1 MSLFEGTA
9 PPNIETTKSV
19 TATAPKYLTD
29 YLSELAKAGT
39 SQLGTIDPTTGAITP
54 TAGKDLVAAP
64 GSLATAAYKA
74 APTALERYEAPL
86 NAALAAGQAGGAGI
100 TAADISGF
108 YDPYQKDVID
118 EMSRQSALNVQRNV
132 LPMLRGAFAGSGG
145 FGGRRYAGATG
156 QALADI
162 QANLL
167 GEQAA
172 LKSKGFASALDA
184 ALREKGLQTQAA
196 QALTGLGTAEQQAAV
211 NALKTGA
218 ELGQQQQAFEQ
229 AKIEAPLT
237 RALNV
242 AQLLRGYTYPTETV
256 EKYVGPANVYG
267 PSPLSQIAGLG
278 TLLGSAFNR
287 TIDPKTGQ
295 VVEGYGSDF
304 LKSASGALSKIFS
317 GFPEQLVEY
326 PAYTE
331 YNT

>member
-9 PPNIETTKSV
+9 PPNIETTKSI

-39 SQLGTIDPTTGAITP
+39 TQLGTLDPKTGVITP
-54 TAGKDLVAAP
+54 TAGKDLVASQ

-74 APTALERYEAPL
+74 APTALARYESPL
-86 NAALAAGQAGGAGI
+86 DAAYTAGQAGGTGI
-100 TAADISGF
+100 TATDISGF
-108 YDPYQKDVID
+108 YDPYRKDVID

-162 QANLL
+162 EANLL

-184 ALREKGLQTQAA
+184 ALRQKGYQTQAA
-196 QALTGLGTAEQQAAV
+196 QALTGLGTAEQQAAM

-256 EKYVGPANVYG
+256 EKYVGPANVYA

-287 TIDPKTGQ
+287 TVDPKTGEII
-295 VVEGYGSDF
+295 EGFGGKMVDKAGDV
-304 LKSASGALSKIFS
+304 LGDIFK
-317 GFPEQLVEY
+317 GVKGIF
-326 PAYTE
+326 
-331 YNT
+331 N

>member
-9 PPNIETTKSV
+9 PPNIETTKSL

-39 SQLGTIDPTTGAITP
+39 SQLGSIDPTTGKMTM
-54 TAGKDLVAAP
+54 TQGKDLVAP
-64 GSLATAAYKA
+64 QGSLATAAYA
-74 APTALERYEAPL
+74 NAPTALARYEDPL
-86 NAALAAGQAGGAGI
+86 EAAMKAGQAGGAPI

-156 QALADI
+156 QTLADI

-172 LKSKGFASALDA
+172 LRSKGFTSALDA

-196 QALTGLGTAEQQAAV
+196 SALTGVGTAEQQAAI

-295 VVEGYGSDF
+295 VIEGFGGKMMDKAGDV
-304 LKSASGALSKIFS
+304 LGDIFS
-317 GFPEQLVEY
+317 GVKGFFD
-326 PAYTE
+326 
-331 YNT
+331 

>member
-9 PPNIETTKSV
+9 PPNIETTKSIS
-19 TATAPKYLTD
+19 ATAPKYLTD

-39 SQLGTIDPTTGAITP
+39 SQLGTIDPTTGKMVATP
-54 TAGKDLVAAP
+54 GTDLVAP
-64 GSLATAAYKA
+64 QGSLATAAYKA
-74 APTALERYEAPL
+74 APTALTRYEDAL
-86 NAALAAGQAGGAGI
+86 DAALAAGQAGGAGI
-100 TAADISGF
+100 SAADISGF

-172 LKSKGFASALDA
+172 LRSKGFTSALDA
-184 ALREKGLQTQAA
+184 ALREKGLQSQAA
-196 QALTGLGTAEQQAAV
+196 QTLTGLGTAEQQAAV

-218 ELGQQQQAFEQ
+218 ELGQQQQAYEQ

-295 VVEGYGSDF
+295 VIEGFGGKMMDKAGDV
-304 LKSASGALSKIFS
+304 LGDIFS
-317 GFPEQLVEY
+317 GVKGFFD
-326 PAYTE
+326 
-331 YNT
+331 

>member
-9 PPNIETTKSV
+9 PPNIETTKSL

-39 SQLGTIDPTTGAITP
+39 SQLGSIDPTTGKMTM
-54 TAGKDLVAAP
+54 TQGKDLVAP
-64 GSLATAAYKA
+64 QGSLATAAYA
-74 APTALERYEAPL
+74 NAPTALARYEDPL
-86 NAALAAGQAGGAGI
+86 EAAMKAGQAGGAPI

-172 LKSKGFASALDA
+172 LRSKGFTSALDA

-196 QALTGLGTAEQQAAV
+196 SALTGVGTAEQQAAM

-295 VVEGYGSDF
+295 IIEGFGGKMMDTAGDV
-304 LKSASGALSKIFS
+304 LGGIFKGVK
-317 GFPEQLVEY
+317 GFFD
-326 PAYTE
+326 
-331 YNT
+331 

>member
-9 PPNIETTKSV
+9 PPNIETTKSL

-39 SQLGTIDPTTGAITP
+39 SQLGSIDPTTGKMTM
-54 TAGKDLVAAP
+54 TQGKDLVAP
-64 GSLATAAYKA
+64 QGSLATAAYA
-74 APTALERYEAPL
+74 NAPTALARYEDPL
-86 NAALAAGQAGGAGI
+86 EAAMKAGQAGGAPI

-172 LKSKGFASALDA
+172 LRSKGFTSALDA

-196 QALTGLGTAEQQAAV
+196 SALTGVGTAEQQAAI

-295 VVEGYGSDF
+295 VIEGFGGKMMDKAGDV
-304 LKSASGALSKIFS
+304 LGDIFS
-317 GFPEQLVEY
+317 GVKGFFD
-326 PAYTE
+326 
-331 YNT
+331 